1 VIAHAGL
8 IGERAHGRRPANP
21 LRLALHGALAVLAV
35 ATTAPAAAQVGAA
48 VSVFSDARF
57 RGYSLSS
64 RHPVAS
70 LDLSFDRSEGA
81 YAAASASIVASTADG
96 LQPLGLQLNGG
107 YARKLSPELTLD
119 VGITHS
125 NYARY
130 SSRGRANSY
139 TEAYVGLR
147 HKFLTSRVYLS
158 PHYFHAGTWTVYG
171 ELDGDVSPARKLHLI
186 GHVGALTPL
195 RRGGNTTPTSFDWRI
210 GVSRELGPVSLQLAW
225 TGVRSAHYQAP
236 NGARDQ
242 SRLIFGLSCPL

>member
-1 VIAHAGL
+1 VIARAGL
-8 IGERAHGRRPANP
+8 IGGRARGRQPANP
-21 LRLALHGALAVLAV
+21 LRLALRGGLALLGI
-35 ATTAPAAAQVGAA
+35 ATTAPAQAEVGAA

-64 RHPVAS
+64 GHPVAS
-70 LDLSFDRSEGA
+70 LDLSFDRSDGT
-81 YAAASASIVASTADG
+81 YAAASASVVASTADG
-96 LQPLGLQLNGG
+96 LQPLGFQLNGG
-107 YARKLSPELTLD
+107 YARKLSRDVTLD

-139 TEAYVGLR
+139 TEIYVGATR
-147 HKFLTSRVYLS
+147 KFLTTRVYLS
-158 PHYFHAGTWTVYG
+158 PHYFEAGTWTVYG
-171 ELDGDVSPARKLHLI
+171 EVDGDVSPARKLHFI

-195 RRGGNTTPTSFDWRI
+195 RRGGDTAPAAFDWRI

-225 TGVRSAHYQAP
+225 TGVRSAHYHAP
-236 NGARDQ
+236 GGGRDQ